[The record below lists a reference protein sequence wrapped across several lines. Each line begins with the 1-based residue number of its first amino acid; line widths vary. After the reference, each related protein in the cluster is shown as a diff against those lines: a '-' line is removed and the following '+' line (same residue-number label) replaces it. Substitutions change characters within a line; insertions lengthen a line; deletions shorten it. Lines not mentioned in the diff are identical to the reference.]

1 MIQIDFYSDD
11 IVSLLTPIYSTK
23 PEKVYFLIDSKKNT
37 TKRTAPIRTT
47 ILNWG
52 FVNEVHFL
60 SVNRHDVD
68 DISSKLE
75 SLIEKT
81 KGQIYI
87 DLTGGSELL
96 VACGYQL
103 CKTENIH
110 AIYMNWE
117 KDYIFDVNS
126 KKEICPISHIS
137 LDDFISAVGAKRLND
152 SHHLPKEKDFP
163 VLLEMAEIIF
173 SRIEDWHAL
182 QFYIANTLSYKNQL
196 PESNRILIPP
206 TVKYKDKHR
215 NYSTKFLVEE
225 FVRKGFLL
233 EEGNHNYRFADS
245 TAKEYLRTFGIW
257 LELYIYIKAQ
267 AFFDQSFLGVIL
279 DWQKNDLF
287 DTQDNEIDVL
297 VMYRSIPVFISCKMR
312 EIKPTDVYEVGYL
325 ARRLGG
331 KQTRSMIATTY
342 PVSQENNSKTSIYK
356 RMEKMKVGLIE
367 SNQFQKTDLDK
378 VFENALKMT
387 E

>member
-81 KGQIYI
+81 QGQIYI

-103 CKTENIH
+103 CKSEN
-110 AIYMNWE
+110 
-117 KDYIFDVNS
+117 
-126 KKEICPISHIS
+126 
-137 LDDFISAVGAKRLND
+137 
-152 SHHLPKEKDFP
+152 
-163 VLLEMAEIIF
+163 
-173 SRIEDWHAL
+173 
-182 QFYIANTLSYKNQL
+182 
-196 PESNRILIPP
+196 NRILIPP

-233 EEGNHNYRFADS
+233 EEGNHHYRFADS

-367 SNQFQKTDLDK
+367 SHQFQKTDLDK